1 MIQTISIET
10 NKNQEL
16 LNSLVTSFKG
26 TELSITEKA
35 LDELANKAEIPEI
48 TAWNWTKKFPI

>member
-1 MIQTISIET
+1 MQNIPIET
-10 NKNQEL
+10 CKDQEL

-35 LDELANKAEIPEI
+35 LDELANNTEIPEI
-48 TAWNWTKKFPI
+48 NAWNWTKRFPI

>member
-1 MIQTISIET
+1 MQNIPIET
-10 NKNQEL
+10 CKDQEL

-35 LDELANKAEIPEI
+35 LDELASNTEIPEI
-48 TAWNWTKKFPI
+48 NAWNWTKRFPI